1 MQHIAKNS
9 EKQLIIS
16 DQMFSTL
23 MSLAVYSSE
32 KLTSNNV
39 YVQSK
44 DIKNLREMLNAS
56 GLKIDERLELVND
69 RARVWRLQ
77 AEIKRT
83 EDKITY
89 YTEHLSGGFG
99 EQKERAQKKLASDQ
113 KKLAKL
119 SAKIAKAMEGGLN

>member
-1 MQHIAKNS
+1 MQHIAKNA
-9 EKQLIIS
+9 EKQLVIS
-16 DQMFSTL
+16 DQLFSTL

-32 KLTSNNV
+32 KITSNNV
-39 YVQSK
+39 YVKGQ

-89 YTEHLSGGFG
+89 YSEHLSGGFG

-119 SAKIAKAMEGGLN
+119 SARIAEAMEKGL